1 MIPGRIVLIL
11 LFLVASLSPLFAEEI
26 LQLDDAQPQYT
37 LADANVPNNDNS
49 LNVNDLGF
57 IQADIQSDLS
67 QKDLDTRSDMLH
79 VHQILGL
86 VTEASLLTTFVAG
99 IATENNVSNGS
110 TDTSLVSDL
119 GWTTLA
125 LYSATASF
133 AIFAPKPKN
142 NKATGNTAI
151 HEALVWIH
159 LPLMILVPITGDMIG
174 DRIAANQPVG
184 TLGLVHGIMATTL
197 LLAYTSS
204 LLVVTF

>member
-1 MIPGRIVLIL
+1 MKLGRIAFTV
-11 LFLVASLSPLFAEEI
+11 LFLAAGLSPLYAEET
-26 LQLDDAQPQYT
+26 LQLNDAQPQYT
-37 LADANVPNNDNS
+37 LADANVSADNS
-49 LNVNDLGF
+49 LNVSDLGF
-57 IQADIQSDLS
+57 TQADLQSDLS
-67 QKDLDTRSDMLH
+67 QEDLDTRSDMLH

-86 VTEASLLTTFVAG
+86 VTEVSLLSTFVAG

-110 TDTSLVSDL
+110 VDTSLVSDL

-142 NKATGNTAI
+142 NKATGNTSL